1 MDKFDHQIID
11 LLRQNARLSITEI
24 SEQVNLSRS
33 AVTARI
39 KKLEKD
45 QVNPWLPC
53 RYRNIER
60 VDDLRVYGAE
70 V

>member
-45 QVNPWLPC
+45 QVILAIMP
-53 RYRNIER
+53 I
-60 VDDLRVYGAE
+60 LRHRKSRRFARIWR
-70 V
+70 

>member
-24 SEQVNLSRS
+24 SEQVSLSRS

-39 KKLEKD
+39 KKLEND
-45 QVNPWLPC
+45 QVILAIMP
-53 RYRNIER
+53 I
-60 VDDLRVYGAE
+60 LRHPKSRRFVRIWR
-70 V
+70 